1 MNTLAIAPAL
11 SETDSI
17 ATRLFA
23 VRVTKSIHIIRRTP
37 VPEATWF
44 AKALNALTAQHALA
58 TDAERKP
65 ARAICGVLV
74 TNLRTARAIQNP
86 AVTAAHPHGTA
97 VLGVLAQNLLAAPA
111 RK

>member
-1 MNTLAIAPAL
+1 M
-11 SETDSI
+11 
-17 ATRLFA
+17 
-23 VRVTKSIHIIRRTP
+23 
-37 VPEATWF
+37 
-44 AKALNALTAQHALA
+44 NALTAQPALA

-86 AVTAAHPHGTA
+86 AVTAVHLHGTA
-97 VLGVLAQNLLAAPA
+97 VLGVLVQNLLAAPV